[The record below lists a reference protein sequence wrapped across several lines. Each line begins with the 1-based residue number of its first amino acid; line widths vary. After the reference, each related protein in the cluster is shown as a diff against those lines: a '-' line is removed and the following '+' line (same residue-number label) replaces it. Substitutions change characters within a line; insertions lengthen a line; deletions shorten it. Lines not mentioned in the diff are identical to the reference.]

1 MDSSFQEKIKN
12 SERKLVQ
19 SLNDIDDNQVSMKN
33 LNSKIKASAQKIK
46 ELEKEQN

>member
-33 LNSKIKASAQKIK
+33 LNSKIKASA
-46 ELEKEQN
+46 